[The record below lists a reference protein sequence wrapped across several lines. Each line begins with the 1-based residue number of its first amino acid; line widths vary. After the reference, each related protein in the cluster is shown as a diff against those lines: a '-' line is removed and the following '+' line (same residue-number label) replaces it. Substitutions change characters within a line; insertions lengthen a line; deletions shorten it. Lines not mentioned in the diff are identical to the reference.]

1 MIDFERVSL
10 KYSEKNYILKDV
22 YFSVKPGGFICVDGK
37 ASSGKTSLVK
47 LIGLLKSPTSGRIR
61 LFGRNVSKLN
71 RNDLS
76 HLHKRI
82 GIVFQNIRFIDNLNV
97 RENII
102 LPLII
107 MKESKK
113 DTDSAVEELLTWLG
127 IKSIADKYIDSLS
140 SIELKIANLARAI
153 ISRPKLILVDD
164 FFSGT
169 DRASNE
175 KFVNLLG
182 ALNKLGATIVVTGK
196 LPVTKNHTKVKKY
209 IIDKGKLRLS

>member
-1 MIDFERVSL
+1 MDFSLIDFERVSL

-82 GIVFQNIRFIDNLNV
+82 GIVYV
-97 RENII
+97 
-102 LPLII
+102 
-107 MKESKK
+107 
-113 DTDSAVEELLTWLG
+113 
-127 IKSIADKYIDSLS
+127 
-140 SIELKIANLARAI
+140 
-153 ISRPKLILVDD
+153 
-164 FFSGT
+164 
-169 DRASNE
+169 
-175 KFVNLLG
+175 
-182 ALNKLGATIVVTGK
+182 
-196 LPVTKNHTKVKKY
+196 LPVSKIVSSDTALGLTP
-209 IIDKGKLRLS
+209 LSNFHLSPRR